1 MPQPDSGPTRHESPA
16 PSPTVETIVIPAPR
30 RLTVLLTAGAY
41 LLITLDALVVVT
53 ALPSIHSDL
62 GGGAGNLPW
71 IINAYALTFA
81 AGIITAAALGDRLGR
96 RRTYVAGL
104 LLFSLASAAC
114 ALAPSLGLLI
124 GFRAIQ
130 GLGAAI
136 VMPLGLTLLT
146 SSFPAERRGAVVG
159 IWGGVAGLGVA
170 AGPLIGGVVT
180 EGLDWHWIFW
190 VNVPLGI
197 AAVVAVLRVLP
208 ESYGPRTRLDPI
220 GMVTASG
227 AMASLVWG
235 VLRAPDAG
243 WRSTEVVVA
252 LVVGFGLLIGFLA
265 WESVAPAPMVP
276 LSLFRSRVFSA
287 AALTQF
293 LMAAS
298 IFATAYVTSQYFQ
311 IARGDSPLGTGL
323 RFLPWTMTP
332 LLIAPIAG
340 KLVDRVGARALAAP
354 GLVLQ
359 ALGFLWILHEAHTH
373 ASYAQF
379 VVPFVLAGVG
389 ISMALPAPS
398 AAGLNAA
405 PPALLGRSAGV
416 LNTLQQI
423 GQAFGVAVVTVVFEA
438 HGSLDTPAQTL
449 SGYEPALLTAAAISL
464 LGALAALGIS
474 HHRQAPERD
483 RAGSPEEVAE
493 GAAA

>member
-1 MPQPDSGPTRHESPA
+1 VSTIEPTIEP
-16 PSPTVETIVIPAPR
+16 PR

-53 ALPSIHSDL
+53 ALPSIHADL

-96 RRTYVAGL
+96 RRTYAGGL
-104 LLFSLASAAC
+104 VLFSLASAAC
-114 ALAPSLGLLI
+114 ALAPGLGVLI
-124 GFRAIQ
+124 GFRALQ

-146 SSFPAERRGAVVG
+146 SSFPADRRGAVVG

-170 AGPLIGGVVT
+170 SGPLVGGVVT

-197 AAVVAVLRVLP
+197 AGAIAVLRVLP
-208 ESYGPRTRLDPI
+208 ETFGPRTRLDPL
-220 GMVTASG
+220 GMVLASG

-243 WRSTEVVVA
+243 WGSTEVLAA
-252 LVVGFGLLIGFLA
+252 LGVGVFLLASFVG
-265 WESVAPAPMVP
+265 WESFAPSPMVP
-276 LSLFRSRVFSA
+276 LSLFRSRMFSA
-287 AALTQF
+287 AAGTQF

-298 IFATAYVTSQYFQ
+298 IFATAYLTREFFQ
-311 IARGDSPLGTGL
+311 VSRGDSPLGTGL

-332 LLIAPIAG
+332 LLIAPVAG
-340 KLVDRVGARALAAP
+340 RLIDRVGSRALATP
-354 GLVLQ
+354 GLLVQ
-359 ALGFLWILHEAHTH
+359 AIGFAWILRNAHTH
-373 ASYAQF
+373 ASYGAF
-379 VVPFVLAGVG
+379 VVPFVVAGVG
-389 ISMALPAPS
+389 ISMALPAAS

-405 PPALLGRSAGV
+405 PPALLGRAAGV
-416 LNTLQQI
+416 MNTVQQI
-423 GQAFGVAVVTVVFEA
+423 GQATGVAVVTVVFDA
-438 HGSLDTPAQTL
+438 HGSLSSPAATL
-449 SGYEPALLTAAAISL
+449 SGYEPALGTAAGISV

-474 HHRQAPERD
+474 RQ
-483 RAGSPEEVAE
+483 RASSVEEVAE
-493 GAAA
+493 RPSRDHDVEALVAAD

>member
-1 MPQPDSGPTRHESPA
+1 MSHPEPGPTRSVSRAKPVVRQA
-16 PSPTVETIVIPAPR
+16 AGMPAPR

-53 ALPSIHSDL
+53 ALPSIHADL
-62 GGGAGNLPW
+62 GGGAGSLPW

-114 ALAPSLGLLI
+114 ALSPSLDILI

-170 AGPLIGGVVT
+170 SGPLVGGVVT

-208 ESYGPRTRLDPI
+208 ETYGLRTPLDPI

-227 AMASLVWG
+227 AMGSLVWG
-235 VLRAPDAG
+235 VLRAPGAG
-243 WRSTEVVVA
+243 WGSTEVVVS
-252 LVVGFGLLIGFLA
+252 LVVGFVLLIGFVA

-276 LSLFRSRVFSA
+276 LSLFGSRVFCA

-311 IARGDSPLGTGL
+311 IARADSPLGTGL

-332 LLIAPIAG
+332 LLVAPIAG
-340 KLVDRVGARALAAP
+340 RLVDRIGARALAAP
-354 GLVLQ
+354 GLALQ

-373 ASYAQF
+373 AGYAQF

-423 GQAFGVAVVTVVFEA
+423 GQAAGVAVVTVVFDA
-438 HGSLDTPAQTL
+438 HGSLDSPAQTL
-449 SGYEPALLTAAAISL
+449 SGYEPALFAAAMISL
-464 LGALAALGIS
+464 LGALAALAIS
-474 HHRQAPERD
+474 HHRRIPQPDETASSDEIP
-483 RAGSPEEVAE
+483 E

>member
-1 MPQPDSGPTRHESPA
+1 MPPMEH
-16 PSPTVETIVIPAPR
+16 R

-53 ALPSIHSDL
+53 ALPSIHADL

-81 AGIITAAALGDRLGR
+81 AGIITASALGDRLGR
-96 RRTYVAGL
+96 RRTYVGGL
-104 LLFSLASAAC
+104 VLFSLASAAC
-114 ALAPSLGLLI
+114 ALAPNLGVLI
-124 GFRAIQ
+124 GFRAVQ

-146 SSFPAERRGAVVG
+146 STFPADRRGAVVG

-170 AGPLIGGVVT
+170 SGPLVGGVVT

-197 AAVVAVLRVLP
+197 AAVVAILRVMP
-208 ESYGPRTRLDPI
+208 ETYGPPSRLDPL

-227 AMASLVWG
+227 AMGAPVWG

-243 WRSTEVVVA
+243 WGSTEVLVA
-252 LVVGFGLLIGFLA
+252 LAVGVLLLAAFLG
-265 WESVAPAPMVP
+265 WETVTPEPMVP

-287 AALTQF
+287 SAGTQF
-293 LMAAS
+293 LMSAS

-311 IARGDSPLGTGL
+311 ISRGDSPLSTGL

-332 LLIAPIAG
+332 LLIAPLAG
-340 KLVDRVGARALAAP
+340 KLVDRVGARAIAAP

-359 ALGFLWILHEAHTH
+359 AVGFIWLLHEAHTH
-373 ASYAQF
+373 ASYGAF
-379 VVPFVLAGVG
+379 VAPFVLAGIG

-405 PPALLGRSAGV
+405 PPALLGRAAGV
-416 LNTLQQI
+416 LNTVQQI
-423 GQAFGVAVVTVVFEA
+423 GQATGVAVVTVVFAE
-438 HGSLDTPAQTL
+438 HGSLSSPSEML
-449 SGYEPALLTAAAISL
+449 SGYEPALVTAAIISA
-464 LGALAALGIS
+464 LGALTALGIS
-474 HHRQAPERD
+474 RQRSSSAVTP
-483 RAGSPEEVAE
+483 AGGLAE
-493 GAAA
+493 AAASSEDAAAPAGAGVGAPQGD

>member
-1 MPQPDSGPTRHESPA
+1 MPPLEH
-16 PSPTVETIVIPAPR
+16 R
-30 RLTVLLTAGAY
+30 RLTILLTAGAY

-53 ALPSIHSDL
+53 ALPSIHADL

-96 RRTYVAGL
+96 RRTYAAGL
-104 LLFSLASAAC
+104 VLFSLASAAC
-114 ALAPSLGLLI
+114 ALAPDLGMLI
-124 GFRAIQ
+124 AFRAVQ

-146 SSFPAERRGAVVG
+146 STFPADRRGAVVG

-170 AGPLIGGVVT
+170 SGPLVGGVVT

-197 AAVVAVLRVLP
+197 AAVITILRVLP
-208 ESYGPRTRLDPI
+208 ETYGPRSRLDPL
-220 GMVTASG
+220 GMVAASG
-227 AMASLVWG
+227 AMGALVWG

-243 WRSTEVVVA
+243 WGSTEVLVA
-252 LVVGFGLLIGFLA
+252 LVLGVVLLAAFLG
-265 WESVAPAPMVP
+265 WETVAPEPMVP

-287 AALTQF
+287 AAGTQF

-311 IARGDSPLGTGL
+311 ISRGDSPLGTGL

-332 LLIAPIAG
+332 LLIAPVAG
-340 KLVDRVGARALAAP
+340 KLVDRVGARAIAAP

-359 ALGFLWILHEAHTH
+359 AVGFVWLLHEAHTH
-373 ASYAQF
+373 ASYGAF
-379 VVPFVLAGVG
+379 VAPFVLAGIG

-405 PPALLGRSAGV
+405 PPALLGRAAGV
-416 LNTLQQI
+416 LNTVQQI
-423 GQAFGVAVVTVVFEA
+423 GQATGVAVVTVVFDA
-438 HGSLDTPAQTL
+438 HGSLSSPSEML
-449 SGYEPALLTAAAISL
+449 SGYEPALVTAATISV
-464 LGALAALGIS
+464 LGALTALGIS
-474 HHRQAPERD
+474 RRLTVPVVRPTCSYTSTWGGRPLPQGR
-483 RAGSPEEVAE
+483 RVR
-493 GAAA
+493 

>member
-1 MPQPDSGPTRHESPA
+1 MSHPDPGPTHHGSSQTPVGTPA
-16 PSPTVETIVIPAPR
+16 TGLPAPR
-30 RLTVLLTAGAY
+30 RLTVMLTAGAY

-53 ALPSIHSDL
+53 ALPSIHADL
-62 GGGAGNLPW
+62 GGSAGGLPW

-96 RRTYVAGL
+96 RRTYAAGL

-114 ALAPSLGLLI
+114 ALAPSLGILI
-124 GFRAIQ
+124 GFRAVQ
-130 GLGAAI
+130 GLGAAV

-170 AGPLIGGVVT
+170 AGPLVGGVVT

-208 ESYGPRTRLDPI
+208 ETYGPRTPLDPI

-227 AMASLVWG
+227 AMGALVWG

-243 WRSTEVVVA
+243 WRSTEVVVS
-252 LVVGFGLLIGFLA
+252 LVVGVVLLIGFVA
-265 WESVAPAPMVP
+265 WQSVAPAPMVP
-276 LSLFRSRVFSA
+276 LSLFGSRVFSA

-340 KLVDRVGARALAAP
+340 KLVDRIGARALAAP

-359 ALGFLWILHEAHTH
+359 AVGFLWILHEAHTH
-373 ASYAQF
+373 AGYAEF

-416 LNTLQQI
+416 LNTLQQL
-423 GQAFGVAVVTVVFEA
+423 GQAAGVAVVTVVFEA
-438 HGSLDTPAQTL
+438 HGSLDSPAQTL
-449 SGYEPALLTAAAISL
+449 SGYEPALVAAATISL

-474 HHRQAPERD
+474 HHR
-483 RAGSPEEVAE
+483 GVAVLDATASSDDVPE

>member
-1 MPQPDSGPTRHESPA
+1 MPSLEH
-16 PSPTVETIVIPAPR
+16 R

-53 ALPSIHSDL
+53 ALPSIHADL

-104 LLFSLASAAC
+104 VLFSLASAAC
-114 ALAPSLGLLI
+114 ALAPNLGLLI
-124 GFRAIQ
+124 GFRAVQ
-130 GLGAAI
+130 GLGAAV

-146 SSFPAERRGAVVG
+146 STFPADRRGAVVG

-170 AGPLIGGVVT
+170 SGPLVGGVVT

-197 AAVVAVLRVLP
+197 AAVVAILRVLP
-208 ESYGPRTRLDPI
+208 ETYGPRSRLDPV
-220 GMVTASG
+220 GMVAASG
-227 AMASLVWG
+227 AMASIVWG
-235 VLRAPDAG
+235 ILRAPDAG
-243 WRSTEVVVA
+243 WGSAEVLVA
-252 LVVGFGLLIGFLA
+252 LSLGALLLAAFVG
-265 WESVAPAPMVP
+265 WESVAPEPMVP
-276 LSLFRSRVFSA
+276 LSLFRSGVFSA
-287 AALTQF
+287 AAGTQF

-311 IARGDSPLGTGL
+311 ISRGDSPLGTGL

-332 LLIAPIAG
+332 LLVAPVAG
-340 KLVDRVGARALAAP
+340 RLVDRVGARAIAAP

-359 ALGFLWILHEAHTH
+359 AAGFLWILHAAHTH
-373 ASYAQF
+373 ASYGAF
-379 VVPFVLAGVG
+379 VAPFVLAGVG

-405 PPALLGRSAGV
+405 PPALLGRAAGV
-416 LNTLQQI
+416 LNTVQQI
-423 GQAFGVAVVTVVFEA
+423 GQATGVAVVTVVFDA
-438 HGSLDTPAQTL
+438 HGSLDSPAAML
-449 SGYEPALLTAAAISL
+449 SGYEPALATAATLSV
-464 LGALAALGIS
+464 LGALTALGIRR
-474 HHRQAPERD
+474 HRRTPDVEAGRAPI
-483 RAGSPEEVAE
+483 EES
-493 GAAA
+493 AAA

>member
-1 MPQPDSGPTRHESPA
+1 MPPMEH
-16 PSPTVETIVIPAPR
+16 R

-53 ALPSIHSDL
+53 ALPSIHADL

-81 AGIITAAALGDRLGR
+81 AGIITASALGDRLGR
-96 RRTYVAGL
+96 RRTYVGGL
-104 LLFSLASAAC
+104 VLFSLASAAC
-114 ALAPSLGLLI
+114 ALAPNLDVLI
-124 GFRAIQ
+124 GFRAVQ

-146 SSFPAERRGAVVG
+146 STFPADRRGAVVG

-170 AGPLIGGVVT
+170 SGPLVGGVVT

-197 AAVVAVLRVLP
+197 AAVVAILRVMP
-208 ESYGPRTRLDPI
+208 ETYGPRSRLDPL

-227 AMASLVWG
+227 AMGALVWG
-235 VLRAPDAG
+235 VLRAPATG
-243 WRSTEVVVA
+243 WGSTEVLVA
-252 LVVGFGLLIGFLA
+252 LALGVALLAAFLV
-265 WESVAPAPMVP
+265 WETVTPEPMVP
-276 LSLFRSRVFSA
+276 LALFRSRVFSA
-287 AALTQF
+287 SAATQF
-293 LMAAS
+293 LMSAS

-311 IARGDSPLGTGL
+311 ISRGDSPLGTGL

-332 LLIAPIAG
+332 LLIAPLAG
-340 KLVDRVGARALAAP
+340 KLVDRVGARAIAAP
-354 GLVLQ
+354 GLLLQ
-359 ALGFLWILHEAHTH
+359 AVGFVWLLHEAHTH
-373 ASYAQF
+373 ASYGNF
-379 VVPFVLAGVG
+379 VAPFVLAGIG

-405 PPALLGRSAGV
+405 PPALLGRAAGV

-423 GQAFGVAVVTVVFEA
+423 GQATGVAVVTVVFDA
-438 HGSLDTPAQTL
+438 HGSLSSPSEML
-449 SGYEPALLTAAAISL
+449 SGYEPALLTAATISV
-464 LGALAALGIS
+464 LGALTALGIS
-474 HHRQAPERD
+474 RHR
-483 RAGSPEEVAE
+483 SS
-493 GAAA
+493 GAATPAEELAEAAV

>member
-1 MPQPDSGPTRHESPA
+1 MPDPDLTTQPH
-16 PSPTVETIVIPAPR
+16 R

-53 ALPSIHSDL
+53 ALPSIHADL

-114 ALAPSLGLLI
+114 ALAPDLGVLI
-124 GFRAIQ
+124 GFRAVQ

-146 SSFPAERRGAVVG
+146 SSFPADRRGAVVG

-170 AGPLIGGVVT
+170 SGPLVGGVVT

-197 AAVVAVLRVLP
+197 AAVIAILRVLP
-208 ESYGPRTRLDPI
+208 ESYGPRTRLDPV
-220 GMVTASG
+220 GMVTASA
-227 AMASLVWG
+227 AMGLLVWG
-235 VLRAPDAG
+235 VLRVPEAG
-243 WRSTEVVVA
+243 WASAEVLVA
-252 LVVGFGLLIGFLA
+252 LALGAVLLAGFLV

-276 LSLFRSRVFSA
+276 LSLFRSRVFASA
-287 AALTQF
+287 SITQF

-311 IARGDSPLGTGL
+311 IARGDTPLGAGL

-332 LLIAPIAG
+332 LLVAPVAG
-340 KLVDRVGARALAAP
+340 RLVDRIGARALAAP

-359 ALGFLWILHEAHTH
+359 AVGFVWLLHEAHTH
-373 ASYAQF
+373 AGYAGF
-379 VVPFVLAGVG
+379 VVPFVVAGVG

-405 PPALLGRSAGV
+405 PAALLGRAAGV
-416 LNTLQQI
+416 LNTVQQL
-423 GQAFGVAVVTVVFEA
+423 GQAVGVAVVTVVFDA
-438 HGSLDTPAQTL
+438 HGSLDSPAQTL
-449 SGYEPALLTAAAISL
+449 SGYEPALVTAATISL
-464 LGALAALGIS
+464 LGAAAALGIS
-474 HHRQAPERD
+474 HQRRAATVEGPAPV
-483 RAGSPEEVAE
+483 EESVN
-493 GAAA
+493 AAA

>member
-1 MPQPDSGPTRHESPA
+1 VSTIEPTIEP
-16 PSPTVETIVIPAPR
+16 PR

-53 ALPSIHSDL
+53 ALPSIHADL

-96 RRTYVAGL
+96 RRTYAGGL
-104 LLFSLASAAC
+104 VLFSLASAAC
-114 ALAPSLGLLI
+114 ALAPGLGVLI
-124 GFRAIQ
+124 GFRALQ

-146 SSFPAERRGAVVG
+146 SSFPADRRGAVVG

-170 AGPLIGGVVT
+170 SGPLVGGVVT

-197 AAVVAVLRVLP
+197 AGAIAVLRVLP
-208 ESYGPRTRLDPI
+208 ETFGPRTRLDPL
-220 GMVTASG
+220 GMVLASG

-243 WRSTEVVVA
+243 WGSTEVLAA
-252 LVVGFGLLIGFLA
+252 LGVGVFLLASFVG
-265 WESVAPAPMVP
+265 WESFAPSPMVP
-276 LSLFRSRVFSA
+276 LSLFRSRMFSA
-287 AALTQF
+287 AAGTQF

-298 IFATAYVTSQYFQ
+298 IFATAYLTSEFFQ
-311 IARGDSPLGTGL
+311 VSRGDSPLGTGL

-332 LLIAPIAG
+332 LLIAPVAG
-340 KLVDRVGARALAAP
+340 RLIDRVGSRALATP
-354 GLVLQ
+354 GLLVQ
-359 ALGFLWILHEAHTH
+359 AIGFAWILRNAHTH
-373 ASYAQF
+373 ASYGAF
-379 VVPFVLAGVG
+379 VVPFVVAGVG
-389 ISMALPAPS
+389 ISMALPAAS

-405 PPALLGRSAGV
+405 PPALLGRAAGV
-416 LNTLQQI
+416 MNTVQQI
-423 GQAFGVAVVTVVFEA
+423 GQATGVAVVTVVFDA
-438 HGSLDTPAQTL
+438 HGSLSSPAATL
-449 SGYEPALLTAAAISL
+449 SGYEPALGTAAGISV

-474 HHRQAPERD
+474 RQ
-483 RAGSPEEVAE
+483 RASSVEEVAQRPSRDHDVE
-493 GAAA
+493 ALVAAD